1 MNDRKLSIPLA
12 EAVCLNCG
20 GPLPES
26 RAKTRRYCSASCRT
40 TAYNLRVSERL
51 VPTRDAGDSLLPQW
65 VRAPTGDVPL
75 LTSAK
80 GSLKQVAATL
90 DGLARRIEAEE
101 SALRRDLDRVRARLA
116 KEQALER
123 ELAQTRQQVRER
135 DTELRQLRKVL
146 AERNA
151 QLAVVTPPAP
161 APKTLTIFSAA
172 SVPDDFQPGIS
183 LLVKQA
189 DVVRRF
195 ARAQGQRGAG
205 SILTSFADGLDFIHG
220 RLVTAGKSLR
230 QVHPDPNV
238 PLSPATLRSLLFQA
252 LLPAFDDLYRCV
264 HALRWTPRSAWL
276 DSLRDVTD
284 WMFACFI
291 GVLER
296 CGLSTSYP
304 VGKPFDPHQHE
315 ASAAVEDATLPLGS
329 IFEVLQVGFCLE
341 NKILRA
347 ARVVVVA
354 ARSASSSS

>member
-1 MNDRKLSIPLA
+1 MNDRKLSMPLA

-20 GPLPES
+20 GLLPES

-80 GSLKQVAATL
+80 GSLKEVAATL
-90 DGLARRIEAEE
+90 DGLSRRIEAEE

-195 ARAQGQRGAG
+195 ARAQG
-205 SILTSFADGLDFIHG
+205 
-220 RLVTAGKSLR
+220 V
-230 QVHPDPNV
+230 
-238 PLSPATLRSLLFQA
+238 
-252 LLPAFDDLYRCV
+252 
-264 HALRWTPRSAWL
+264 
-276 DSLRDVTD
+276 
-284 WMFACFI
+284 
-291 GVLER
+291 
-296 CGLSTSYP
+296 
-304 VGKPFDPHQHE
+304 
-315 ASAAVEDATLPLGS
+315 
-329 IFEVLQVGFCLE
+329 
-341 NKILRA
+341 
-347 ARVVVVA
+347 
-354 ARSASSSS
+354 